1 MNRTNAINHSFTGT
15 SSARKIIPRNNDRE
29 YICFY
34 AVSGD
39 CEIVIGS
46 NDFTTNAITLPEGV
60 MWEPEVTLTGD
71 VWFLGNASKLTV
83 LY

>member
-1 MNRTNAINHSFTGT
+1 MIRTNSINNSFTGT
-15 SSARKIIPRNNDRE
+15 SSAVKILDSDVARE

-39 CEIVIGS
+39 CEIVIGA
-46 NDFTTNAITLPEGV
+46 NTFADNAITIEEGV
-60 MWEPEVTLTGD
+60 MWEPKQVLTGSVYFKGD
-71 VWFLGNASKLTV
+71 GSKLTV